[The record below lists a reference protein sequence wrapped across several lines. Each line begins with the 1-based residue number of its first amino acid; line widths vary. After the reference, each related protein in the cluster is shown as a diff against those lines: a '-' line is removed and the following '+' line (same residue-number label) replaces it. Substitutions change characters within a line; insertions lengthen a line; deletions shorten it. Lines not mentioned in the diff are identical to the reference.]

1 MAKIRK
7 QTYTMSM
14 LMEYIRDKDIR
25 DDADVQRASGQWSS
39 EQINELV
46 MTVLTDGY
54 IPPIFIGE
62 DLNLQK
68 WLIDGLQRST
78 SL

>member
-68 WLIDGLQRST
+68 WLPLPPESWE
-78 SL
+78 